1 MQQQR
6 LKIVEDALQA
16 ALDAAKSAKCGYA
29 SALAV
34 LSSKP
39 RRGREFAEPLLVDF
53 DDVCELEK
61 ELADALDHYEILR
74 EAFLDNERNLELN
87 FRARKHWRVIATR
100 MALGELDLDSL
111 TTVCFHEL
119 IGQIPTEA
127 ALDAQLQ
134 ELTTKLEERE
144 RHVAEFGAL
153 RVINL
158 TKEAPCDSPSPSVQS
173 VAN

>member
-1 MQQQR
+1 MQTQR
-6 LKIVEDALQA
+6 LKIVEDALKA

-39 RRGREFAEPLLVDF
+39 WRGREFAEPLLVDF

-61 ELADALDHYEILR
+61 QLADALDQYETIR
-74 EAFLDNERNLELN
+74 DQFLANERNLELN
-87 FRARKHWRVIATR
+87 YRARKHWRVIATR
-100 MALGELDLDSL
+100 MALGELELDAL
-111 TTVCFHEL
+111 KTVCFHEL

-134 ELTTKLEERE
+134 ELTAKLEERE
-144 RHVAEFGAL
+144 CNIDAFGAL

-158 TKEAPCDSPSPSVQS
+158 NKEPLCNSLSPSAPN
-173 VAN
+173 VAD